1 MEHKGGIFGYHICD
15 FQFKGGKMKYII
27 VLVLGLWMLGSTAC
41 TDQKPVTDLLL
52 LTQFQGLEIEDLKK
66 EVNALR
72 AEHNQ
77 TKEEFKLIKI
87 NSGHMVEQMNALTK
101 LVHEI
106 NKSPKIAEQ
115 QSKTIYVPYRETGDS
130 TDQIMMHNVIQMNDM
145 RMELD
150 DIKKSLRHGR

>member
-1 MEHKGGIFGYHICD
+1 
-15 FQFKGGKMKYII
+15 
-27 VLVLGLWMLGSTAC
+27 
-41 TDQKPVTDLLL
+41 
-52 LTQFQGLEIEDLKK
+52 
-66 EVNALR
+66 
-72 AEHNQ
+72 
-77 TKEEFKLIKI
+77 LIKI

>member
-1 MEHKGGIFGYHICD
+1 MNKTIVFTVGI
-15 FQFKGGKMKYII
+15 
-27 VLVLGLWMLGSTAC
+27 LSTALLIGYYFYQQ
-41 TDQKPVTDLLL
+41 TDRYYITVVGGGGAYEVDKKTGQTWGLYGNKKINMINLPV
-52 LTQFQGLEIEDLKK
+52 QEYAPIEDLKK

-106 NKSPKIAEQ
+106 NK
-115 QSKTIYVPYRETGDS
+115 G
-130 TDQIMMHNVIQMNDM
+130 
-145 RMELD
+145 
-150 DIKKSLRHGR
+150 G